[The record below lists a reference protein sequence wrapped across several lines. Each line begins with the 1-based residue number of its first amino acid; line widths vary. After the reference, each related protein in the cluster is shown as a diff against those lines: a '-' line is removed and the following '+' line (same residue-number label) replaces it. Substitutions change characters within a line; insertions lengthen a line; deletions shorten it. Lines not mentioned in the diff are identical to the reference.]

1 MRGACSQVN
10 GDVVAGAAAKNRLV
24 ERCLGVSCVG
34 DGRSANRARLG
45 SLAALFSL
53 LLLRNPQTRQERSAV
68 STQCPRLD
76 QNTATAGSK
85 RVAGTA
91 LSDNKC
97 HEVVLVNS
105 GSPVSI
111 SRC

>member
-1 MRGACSQVN
+1 MSWRVRQK
-10 GDVVAGAAAKNRLV
+10 KNRLV

-34 DGRSANRARLG
+34 DGRSVNRARLLG

-85 RVAGTA
+85 KVAGTD
-91 LSDNKC
+91 LSDNMC

-105 GSPVSI
+105 GSPVRFP
-111 SRC
+111 RC